1 MKRTV
6 VWKPSIETES
16 VSLPPSP
23 RTHEWAKTA
32 ICLVILVG
40 STVWV
45 LAATSSVR
53 WVLELLLFIPQ
64 VLCGEWLGR
73 RYLGPD
79 SRLSV
84 ANSGFSVLRILFGVL
99 AGMGLLAALIFW
111 LARS

>member
-1 MKRTV
+1 MKQTE
-6 VWKPSIETES
+6 VWKPAIKAKPE
-16 VSLPPSP
+16 LPPVPNRS
-23 RTHEWAKTA
+23 HERAKTA

-40 STVWV
+40 SAVWV
-45 LAATSSVR
+45 LAAVSSVR

-64 VLCGEWLGR
+64 VVCGEWLGR

-99 AGMGLLAALIFW
+99 AGMGLLAAFIFW
-111 LARS
+111 LAR